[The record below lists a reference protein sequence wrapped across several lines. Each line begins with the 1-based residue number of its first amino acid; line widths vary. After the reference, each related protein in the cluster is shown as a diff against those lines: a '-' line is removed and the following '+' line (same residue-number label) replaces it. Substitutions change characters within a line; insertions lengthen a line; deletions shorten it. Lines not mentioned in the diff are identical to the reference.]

1 MNKQQSGFTLV
12 EIAIVLVIIGLLLG
26 GVLKGQEMITSA
38 KVRNL
43 ADQGSAIKTAF
54 FAFQDRYRAVPG
66 DYVVAGNNINGVN
79 VGVNNGNGSGNG
91 LVDTDNDRGLFWLHL
106 SAAGFLTGNFD
117 GQAQANN
124 LNCPAD
130 RCLTNSYGS
139 PMMFSFDRI
148 ADGSNRDAHE
158 LRTGQG
164 IPVDVLAELD
174 RKVDD
179 GIPRAGSFQLDGTVN
194 AGSCRNGPVGVTST
208 YEIVSNNPQSNCAGV
223 HIL

>member
-1 MNKQQSGFTLV
+1 MNKQQRGFTLV

-66 DYVVAGNNINGVN
+66 DYSVASTNINGVA
-79 VGVNNGNGSGNG
+79 GGAGGGNGDGNG
-91 LVDTDNDRGLFWLHL
+91 LVNTNNDRGLFWLHL
-106 SAAGFLTGNFD
+106 AASGFLTGNFD

-124 LNCPAD
+124 LNCPPD
-130 RCLTNSYGS
+130 RCLTNSYGA
-139 PMMFSFDRI
+139 PMMFSFGQF
-148 ADGSNRDAHE
+148 ADGSNRNAHE
-158 LRTGQG
+158 LMTGRS

-174 RKVDD
+174 RKIDD
-179 GIPRAGSFQLDGTVN
+179 GIPRAGTFQTDQRIN
-194 AGSCRNGPVGVTST
+194 ATTCRNGNNATST
-208 YEIVSNNPQSNCAGV
+208 YEIVSNNPQSDCAGV
-223 HIL
+223 YIL